1 MIELIGG
8 SLPKDQHRSTKM
20 GFHEQTKGLNQA
32 RPPNM
37 CHWDQF
43 CWKFG
48 RTQLAIT
55 HWILV
60 KLYFQSVNHLEMG
73 ILSPALLNYKRV
85 IFFVK
90 FPRVGISGF
99 AKAKDV
105 RSN

>member
-1 MIELIGG
+1 M
-8 SLPKDQHRSTKM
+8 
-20 GFHEQTKGLNQA
+20 
-32 RPPNM
+32 
-37 CHWDQF
+37 
-43 CWKFG
+43 
-48 RTQLAIT
+48 
-55 HWILV
+55 
-60 KLYFQSVNHLEMG
+60 KLYYQSVNHLEMG